1 MFPHGIM
8 FHHFFD
14 AHHPRGQGAIDA
26 DTFDRLIARY
36 RDRILPPD
44 EWLRRAKAGLLRDT
58 DVCLTF
64 DDALRCQVDVA
75 LPVLRARDI
84 QAFWFVYSSVFEGGA
99 ETLEIFRYFRTVAFT
114 DFNHFH
120 AEFSSCA
127 TALYP
132 HEMRSVTN
140 EAAAAYLTE
149 FTFYSLEDRLYRLAR
164 DVALSTQQYDHV
176 LSTMMHDAAFDQQ
189 AAKEALWM
197 NDSDLTELTSEGHA
211 IGLHSYTHP
220 TKIEKLPAELQ
231 RNEYE
236 RNRQH
241 ITLATGCAPV
251 SIAHPCGRY
260 NDDTLRILADL
271 GAEVGF
277 RASMAHGRARS
288 LLEFPRE
295 DHANIVGTLPTR

>member
-8 FHHFFD
+8 FHRFFD
-14 AHHPRGQGAIDA
+14 ATHPRGQGAIDA
-26 DTFDRLIARY
+26 ETFDRLLARY
-36 RDRILPPD
+36 RDRILPPS
-44 EWLRRAKAGLLRDT
+44 EWLRRAKADLLRDD

-64 DDALRCQVDVA
+64 DDALRCQIDVA
-75 LPVLRARDI
+75 LPVMRDRNV

-132 HEMRSVTN
+132 HEMRRVTR

-149 FTFYSLEDRLYRLAR
+149 FPFYSIEDRLYRLAR

-176 LSTMMHDAAFDQQ
+176 LSTMMDQAGFDQQ

-197 NDSDLTELTSEGHA
+197 NNKDLTLLTSEGHS

-220 TKIEKLPAELQ
+220 IRIEKLPAELQ
-231 RNEYE
+231 RSEYE

-241 ITLATGCAPV
+241 ITSATGCFPL
-251 SIAHPCGRY
+251 SMSHPCGSY
-260 NDDTLRILADL
+260 SDVTLKILTEL

-277 RASMAHGRARS
+277 CSSMARGRART

-295 DHANIVGTLPTR
+295 DHANIVGTL